1 MEEFQR
7 ILESYDVQAR
17 AQWETDE
24 DRQQNNKIFTSTICT
39 LFKILSSWPTDAASI
54 RLSIQAKSPSDSL
67 DMKQRR
73 KQAARSRVDDLLYKR
88 YERSCLQ
95 FSRITT
101 DVECLPVPIV
111 THLSIQGL
119 GNERLIEPASTAV
132 IASKLPQLNRVELL
146 MRDGC
151 KRDERLRQQ
160 LRNDFAR
167 NLYLFPARYYDPLNV
182 IEDGSDLLSSCLR
195 DLSQR
200 LEILNIKESTVLGP
214 ELFWPSSSQEDTL
227 PVNRPFWQNL
237 RDVTVSYAPVTPS
250 GKWLLERDPE
260 KTDPTEDNTDPEYY
274 DTREEQY
281 PESVR
286 IPPEDRRSIYFRSK
300 IIASYADRFYI
311 LAAWA
316 AL

>member
-1 MEEFQR
+1 M
-7 ILESYDVQAR
+7 
-17 AQWETDE
+17 
-24 DRQQNNKIFTSTICT
+24 
-39 LFKILSSWPTDAASI
+39 P
-54 RLSIQAKSPSDSL
+54 PSD
-67 DMKQRR
+67 Q
-73 KQAARSRVDDLLYKR
+73 
-88 YERSCLQ
+88 
-95 FSRITT
+95 
-101 DVECLPVPIV
+101 
-111 THLSIQGL
+111 
-119 GNERLIEPASTAV
+119 
-132 IASKLPQLNRVELL
+132 
-146 MRDGC
+146 
-151 KRDERLRQQ
+151 
-160 LRNDFAR
+160 
-167 NLYLFPARYYDPLNV
+167 YYDPPNV

-227 PVNRPFWQNL
+227 PVNRPFWLNL

-311 LAAWA
+311 SAAWA
-316 AL
+316 ALQMPKLRRMVLQTDGLPRYSLEYEVRAGTSRLTWRNEDDEPCSFDTDILIRQAKAKRLYQPDARVFEAWENVARRHTGKDLETEFKEWGV